1 MAIAKYTRVEALN
14 IVGVERNRMK
24 RGGNIV
30 VVVVS
35 RSGEAAPMGT
45 RQPGPE
51 AESIRLSDLVPF
63 NK

>member
-35 RSGEAAPMGT
+35 RSGETAPMGT
-45 RQPGPE
+45 RKPGLE
-51 AESIRLSDLVPF
+51 AESTRLSDLVPF